1 MSISLYLKQIGRGSK
16 GASNLSRADAQA
28 LMQAVLARAVTDLEI
43 GAFCMAMRI
52 KGETTDELAGF
63 YDAIKP
69 LMPSLSADKPVLLL
83 PSYNGARKTHL
94 MTPLLGRW
102 MADLGYLVLIHGTHE
117 DPQRTSSE
125 QVFKALGWAVATA
138 QDDLQTLLQQQ
149 QLVYC
154 PLEVICPPLNRL
166 LAVRQI
172 IGVRN
177 SGHILAKLINPVRS
191 QSFQISNYTH
201 PAYPLILEEFFKLH
215 PANVVSMRGHEG
227 EPVASPRRLPEL
239 NIRLAQADRAWMT
252 QAAFDE
258 TPVEYALGID
268 ARATATLYK
277 EILSGASPAPQ
288 TLLRQVQALHE
299 AFSTANATRSEVKEG
314 LA

>member
-16 GASNLSRADAQA
+16 GASNLPRADAQA
-28 LMQAVLARAVTDLEI
+28 LMQAVLAREVTDLEI

-125 QVFKALGWAVATA
+125 QVFKALGWTVATA
-138 QDDLQTLLQQQ
+138 QDDLQMLLQQQ

-154 PLEVICPPLNRL
+154 PLEVICPPLNQL

-172 IGVRN
+172 VGVRN

-201 PAYPLILEEFFKLH
+201 PAYPLILEDFFKLH

-239 NIRLAQADRAWMT
+239 NIRLAQAGRACIT

-258 TPVEYALGID
+258 TPAEYALGID
-268 ARATATLYK
+268 AQATATLYK
-277 EILSGASPAPQ
+277 EILSGTSPAPQ
-288 TLLRQVQALHE
+288 TLLMQAETLHQ
-299 AFSTANATRSEVKEG
+299 AFSTANGAQIEVKEG
-314 LA
+314 FV

>member
-16 GASNLSRADAQA
+16 GASDLCRADART
-28 LMQAVLARAVTDLEI
+28 LMHAVLAREVTDLEI

-52 KGETTDELAGF
+52 KGETADELAGF
-63 YDAIKP
+63 YDAIAP
-69 LMPSLSADKPVLLL
+69 MMPSLSLDKPVLLL

-125 QVFKALGWAVATA
+125 QLFQALGWTIATA
-138 QDDLQTLLQQQ
+138 QDNLQTLLQQQ

-154 PLEVICPPLNRL
+154 PLEVICPPLNQL

-177 SGHILAKLINPVRS
+177 SGHILAKLINPVQS

-201 PAYPLILEEFFKLH
+201 PAYPLILEDFFKLH

-239 NIRLAQADRAWMT
+239 NIRLPQAARAWVT
-252 QAAFDE
+252 QAEFDE
-258 TPVEYALGID
+258 TPADYAQGID
-268 ARATATLYK
+268 AHATATLYA
-277 EILSGASPAPQ
+277 EILSGTCPAPQ
-288 TLLRQVQALHE
+288 TLLMQVETLHQ
-299 AFSTANATRSEVKEG
+299 AFSNAGTTPADPLEV
-314 LA
+314 